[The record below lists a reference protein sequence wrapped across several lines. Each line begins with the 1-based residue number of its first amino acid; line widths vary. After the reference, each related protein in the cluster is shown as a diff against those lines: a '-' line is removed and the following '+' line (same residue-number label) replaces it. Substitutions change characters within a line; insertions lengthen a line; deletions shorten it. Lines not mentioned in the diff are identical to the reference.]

1 MKTSKWLS
9 TWLAVSG
16 IFEKLLMD
24 ILHYQ
29 EFVMGDLGEWFLLY
43 SDDYDYQLKS

>member
-9 TWLAVSG
+9 TRLAVSG

-24 ILHYQ
+24 ILHHQ
-29 EFVMGDLGEWFLLY
+29 GFVMGDLGKWFLLY
-43 SDDYDYQLKS
+43 SEDYDYQLKS